1 MWDPNKVQMEPC
13 TSSMDTNSVAEECT
27 TTNGHTV
34 DARRVSMDGARDDE
48 MVVMDTGRHVDYI
61 SEPIME
67 NCRGVAPNG
76 IVMDTVV
83 MDTNRPVV
91 ETIKVSTTP
100 VKQIIRATVTRQ
112 SSFVDNTHTLTR
124 MNSGGSH
131 PHAMYNGD
139 AFARRESMD
148 NPPASFA
155 RRESV
160 ENTTPVF
167 MRRESM
173 ENTPASFAR
182 RESVENTPAS
192 FARQQSIENTSATA
206 AAALPVTTETTRHI
220 AEQCV
225 NTIKRSP
232 RSNGKIERTPPP
244 VHKKPAPLVGKKPVP
259 PPTPPKSVAVLHA
272 HTNEFPAPPSPHTL
286 QAFQLD
292 SIESTKD
299 VCDGAVSR
307 NRFSNRTSTPT
318 TPSRGSF
325 KKPHTPPAIPTK
337 PRPMSPRP
345 VSSPTPESPQPNG
358 GGLPWHRRT
367 SSGPISPVISVVK
380 PKPPPPPKRGLHTKL
395 SFHGDTAQ
403 SKNFMADLQR
413 TLEQKQ
419 RPSVGNKPPFT
430 QRTDSVGD
438 LPPPPPEVMT
448 GGVEEGSGKR
458 KLPPPPPRRSNA
470 THLTPNK

>member
-1 MWDPNKVQMEPC
+1 MWDPNKVQMEPSE
-13 TSSMDTNSVAEECT
+13 SSMDTSSVAKDEECM

-34 DARRVSMDGARDDE
+34 DAKRVSMDSANYDE
-48 MVVMDTGRHVDYI
+48 MVVMDTGRHVDYVGQ
-61 SEPIME
+61 PVVE

-124 MNSGGSH
+124 MNSADSH
-131 PHAMYNGD
+131 PHTMYNGD
-139 AFARRESMD
+139 AFARRDSVE
-148 NPPASFA
+148 NTPAAFA

-160 ENTTPVF
+160 ENTT
-167 MRRESM
+167 
-173 ENTPASFAR
+173 AAFAR
-182 RESVENTPAS
+182 RESVGHTTAA
-192 FARQQSIENTSATA
+192 FTRQRSIENTA
-206 AAALPVTTETTRHI
+206 AKVVAVLPVTTETTRHI

-232 RSNGKIERTPPP
+232 RPNGKVERTPPP

-272 HTNEFPAPPSPHTL
+272 QTNEFPAPPSPHTL

-292 SIESTKD
+292 STQSTED
-299 VCDGAVSR
+299 VTDGAVSR
-307 NRFSNRTSTPT
+307 NRFSNRTST
-318 TPSRGSF
+318 TPSRGSL
-325 KKPHTPPAIPTK
+325 KMPHVVPPAVPTK
-337 PRPMSPRP
+337 PCPMSPRP
-345 VSSPTPESPQPNG
+345 VSSPTPDSPQPNG

-367 SSGPISPVISVVK
+367 SSGPISPVVSVAK

-419 RPSVGNKPPFT
+419 RPGGNKPPFP
-430 QRTDSVGD
+430 QVARTESIGD
-438 LPPPPPEVMT
+438 LPPPPPEVMA
-448 GGVEEGSGKR
+448 GLEEGAGKR

-470 THLTPNK
+470 THLTPYK